1 MDEYIN
7 NIDDEETE
15 LDEYSTSGGSITGY
29 TSPSLTTKSKKEK
42 IHDMWEFDFFKMPTN
57 EVMRLAEKQYKL
69 ELNKLPRV
77 ELDKKY
83 FLIFEEEEEE

>member
-1 MDEYIN
+1 M
-7 NIDDEETE
+7 
-15 LDEYSTSGGSITGY
+15 
-29 TSPSLTTKSKKEK
+29 PKSKKEI

-69 ELNKLPRV
+69 ELTKLPRV

-83 FLIFEEEEEE
+83 FLMFGNQE

>member
-1 MDEYIN
+1 M
-7 NIDDEETE
+7 
-15 LDEYSTSGGSITGY
+15 
-29 TSPSLTTKSKKEK
+29 PKSKKEK

-83 FLIFEEEEEE
+83 FLIFEEEEE